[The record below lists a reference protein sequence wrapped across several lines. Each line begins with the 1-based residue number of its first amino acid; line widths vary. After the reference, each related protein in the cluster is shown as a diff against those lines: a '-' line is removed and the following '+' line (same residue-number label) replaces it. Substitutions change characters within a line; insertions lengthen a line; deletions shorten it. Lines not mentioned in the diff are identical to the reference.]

1 MAMVRG
7 LLRAVAVLGLVALA
21 ASFAGRWW
29 AWGDSLAVARSWVG
43 LGGLAWLGLCGVF
56 GAFTWR
62 WVGALW
68 LAVLLALAPVGWDKW
83 RPEPGGAAALVLY
96 QKNMNFRM
104 PGVAPLVE
112 DIRAVAP
119 DFVTLQEVDAENR
132 AIMGALAEGWP
143 GQHYCPFSAVGG
155 QAVLARWPAL
165 DTACGYGWAGMKVDH
180 PEGAVWLVSLHLHW
194 PAPHGQ
200 FGHLARALP
209 ELAALEGP
217 VFLGGD
223 FNMVPWSG
231 AMARVEDA
239 LGARHVGRARL
250 SIEQFGGKLWLPI
263 DHVLAPEGWRG
274 RTVIRGQLG
283 SDHFGV
289 VGELVAP

>member
-1 MAMVRG
+1 MRG
-7 LLRAVAVLGLVALA
+7 VMRAVAVLGLMALG
-21 ASFAGRWW
+21 ASFFGRWW

-43 LGGLAWLGLCGVF
+43 LGGLVWLGLCGLA
-56 GAFTWR
+56 GAMTWR
-62 WVGALW
+62 WVAALW
-68 LAVLLALAPVGWDKW
+68 LVVLGALAPVGWAKW

-104 PGVAPLVE
+104 PDVAPLLA
-112 DIRAVAP
+112 DIRAVGA
-119 DFVTLQEVDAENR
+119 DFITLQEVDAENR
-132 AIMGALAEGWP
+132 AVMAALSEDYP
-143 GQHYCPFSAVGG
+143 GQHYCEFSAVGG

-165 DTACGYGWAGMKVDH
+165 ETACGYGWAGMRVEA
-180 PEGAVWLVSLHLHW
+180 PGGPIWLVSLHLHW
-194 PAPHGQ
+194 PAPYGQ
-200 FGHLARALP
+200 FGHLARAVP
-209 ELAALEGP
+209 ELEALEGP

-231 AMARVEDA
+231 AMARIEEAVR
-239 LGARHVGRARL
+239 GARVGRARL
-250 SIEQFGGKLWLPI
+250 SIEQMDGRLWLPI

-274 RTVIRGQLG
+274 RSVIRPQVG

>member
-1 MAMVRG
+1 MRFVM
-7 LLRAVAVLGLVALA
+7 RAVVLLGLAALG

-29 AWGDSLAVARSWVG
+29 AWGDSLAVARSFVG
-43 LGGLAWLGLCGVF
+43 LGGLVWLALCGVA
-56 GAFTWR
+56 GALTWR

-68 LAVLLALAPVGWDKW
+68 VLVLAALAPVGWAKW
-83 RPEPGGAAALVLY
+83 APEPDGTAALVLY

-104 PGVAPLVE
+104 PDVAPLAA
-112 DIRAVAP
+112 DIGEVSP
-119 DFVTLQEVDAENR
+119 DFITLQEVDDENR
-132 AIMGALAEGWP
+132 AVMDAVAQAYP
-143 GQHYCPFSAVGG
+143 GQHYCAFSAVGG
-155 QAVLARWPAL
+155 QAVLAKWPAL
-165 DTACGYGWAGMKVDH
+165 ETRCGYGWAGMRVDR
-180 PEGAVWLVSLHLHW
+180 PGGPVWLVSMHLHW

-217 VFLGGD
+217 VFMGGD

-231 AMARVEDA
+231 AMARVGEA
-239 LGARHVGRARL
+239 VGGRRVGKARL

-274 RTVIRGQLG
+274 RVVIRPLLG

-289 VGELVAP
+289 VAELVAP